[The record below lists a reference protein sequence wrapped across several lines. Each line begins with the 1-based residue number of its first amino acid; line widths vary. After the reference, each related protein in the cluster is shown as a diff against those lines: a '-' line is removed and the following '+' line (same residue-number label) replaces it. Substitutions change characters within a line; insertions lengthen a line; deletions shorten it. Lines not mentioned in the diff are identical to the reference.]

1 MVGLSGTLHRRKE
14 SVHLPTDKSDV
25 QQHHATAVSW
35 ILPASMSQVTICK
48 TAALLRIV
56 YGIMFLPLSPTA
68 QSEGVVRCSTPDAGA
83 RATTLSPPHLAPQ
96 AIVRTPPS
104 MACSSTPS
112 GTRYLKAGI
121 SALVLSY

>member
-1 MVGLSGTLHRRKE
+1 MVGLSGTLRRRKE

-56 YGIMFLPLSPTA
+56 YGI
-68 QSEGVVRCSTPDAGA
+68 V
-83 RATTLSPPHLAPQ
+83 SPPHLAPQ

-121 SALVLSY
+121 SALVFSY

>member
-56 YGIMFLPLSPTA
+56 YGIVFLPIKASRDAGPLTLEPGPPSCHHLTLRHRPLSARLPA
-68 QSEGVVRCSTPDAGA
+68 WLAVVR
-83 RATTLSPPHLAPQ
+83 RQ
-96 AIVRTPPS
+96 AHDT
-104 MACSSTPS
+104 
-112 GTRYLKAGI
+112 
-121 SALVLSY
+121 